1 MRQRIEDRYDLPD
14 ILKRGRPALVVAMVD
29 NIDKVRTVPI
39 VAISSSQTDGCMALL
54 IIEDNLLGCGL
65 DGPLNPP
72 CGNPHPVSVGNIG
85 PSLFEEMEGFLIE
98 DPDPCPFQ
106 DLQGTIV
113 KDLDL
118 RIGQTTVI
126 GGIQGDEI
134 RLHRFISFI
143 SFRS

>member
-1 MRQRIEDRYDLPD
+1 
-14 ILKRGRPALVVAMVD
+14 
-29 NIDKVRTVPI
+29 
-39 VAISSSQTDGCMALL
+39 MALL
-54 IIEDNLLGCGL
+54 IIEDDLLGCRS

-72 CGNPHPVSVGNIG
+72 RRDPHPVSVGNIG
-85 PSLFEEMEGFLIE
+85 PSFFKEVKGLLFE

-118 RIGQTTVI
+118 GIGETTVI

-134 RLHRFISFI
+134 GFHRLISLSAF
-143 SFRS
+143 SGQLSAFSLPT